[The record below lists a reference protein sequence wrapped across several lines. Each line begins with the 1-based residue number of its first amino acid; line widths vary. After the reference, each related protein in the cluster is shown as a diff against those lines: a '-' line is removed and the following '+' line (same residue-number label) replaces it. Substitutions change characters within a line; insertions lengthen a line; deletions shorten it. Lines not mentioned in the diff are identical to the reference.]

1 MESKTTRILAL
12 IAFGISMF
20 VLGRVTDFGNSCF
33 SASKCDK
40 QFDVF
45 CGASE
50 VKDLYIDALVGENFE
65 GDTIIFINDDNVSK
79 EIRIERRVEL
89 DTDKGHDYDHDH

>member
-1 MESKTTRILAL
+1 
-12 IAFGISMF
+12 MF

-40 QFDVF
+40 QFDVL

-65 GDTIIFINDDNVSK
+65 GDTIILINVKNAYFVFSATQ
-79 EIRIERRVEL
+79 L
-89 DTDKGHDYDHDH
+89 